1 MTATNYHND
10 QATFEVGQ
18 TITHVTDEGQMV
30 KGVIKA
36 LVAPAAL
43 EINFEDGDEGTENC
57 ITCF

>member
-1 MTATNYHND
+1 MSCRWSA
-10 QATFEVGQ
+10 
-18 TITHVTDEGQMV
+18 ITHVTDGGQMV

-36 LVAPAAL
+36 LVAPDAL